1 MHPLSVLFVFA
12 LAKMHPQTH
21 PQMHPQVQKN
31 GVLLVKNGQMT
42 PSSIKHR

>member
-21 PQMHPQVQKN
+21 PQMHPQVQKT
-31 GVLLVKNGQMT
+31 VFYAVKTG
-42 PSSIKHR
+42 K